1 MFSSSQQTHYFTK
14 TVFCMGILRFQSQ
27 NTVYTKVSIR
37 IFGVNGANLK
47 VHMLVSWE
55 RCGLINTFK

>member
-1 MFSSSQQTHYFTK
+1 
-14 TVFCMGILRFQSQ
+14 MGIFRFQSQ
-27 NTVYTKVSIR
+27 NTVYIKVSIR
-37 IFGVNGANLK
+37 IFGVNGAKLK